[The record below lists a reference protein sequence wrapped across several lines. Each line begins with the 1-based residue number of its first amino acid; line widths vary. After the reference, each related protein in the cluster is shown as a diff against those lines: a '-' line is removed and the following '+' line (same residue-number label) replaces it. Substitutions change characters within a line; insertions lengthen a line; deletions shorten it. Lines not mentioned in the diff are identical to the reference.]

1 MDILLLALLL
11 SIGIF
16 VLNGKQQRQRIGLLA
31 SHLAQYQIEKLLE
44 NLIEGYMRALGE
56 TDPARRQQIWDL
68 LRTTELQLSE
78 QFGQLATEMARVDA
92 ALTRVST
99 LPLALPFADQWWPSA
114 SFDLRQAF
122 KIHAEGIE
130 RAVRNDAQRAPKD
143 KAFTLKI
150 DERCFELGLIVRPLG
165 DLCVISPP
173 LVITRAQIDDM
184 VAILARAIAE
194 VGAAHG
200 LKAKDPAAV

>member
-16 VLNGKQQRQRIGLLA
+16 VLNGRQQRQRIGLLA

-44 NLIEGYMRALGE
+44 NLIGGYMRALGE

-78 QFGQLATEMARVDA
+78 QFGQLAAEMARLDA

-99 LPLALPFADQWWPSA
+99 LPLALPFADQWWPRA

-143 KAFTLKI
+143 KAFMLMA
-150 DERCFELGLIVRPLG
+150 ELFLMQHTCHWYCKSKP
-165 DLCVISPP
+165 
-173 LVITRAQIDDM
+173 
-184 VAILARAIAE
+184 VASARLLARHQTAYAQVIDA
-194 VGAAHG
+194 V
-200 LKAKDPAAV
+200 DPATRRAYLALVKG

>member
-78 QFGQLATEMARVDA
+78 QFRPTGDRNGARGRCPHPREHPA
-92 ALTRVST
+92 AG
-99 LPLALPFADQWWPSA
+99 P
-114 SFDLRQAF
+114 
-122 KIHAEGIE
+122 
-130 RAVRNDAQRAPKD
+130 AVCRPVVAQRQ
-143 KAFTLKI
+143 L
-150 DERCFELGLIVRPLG
+150 RP
-165 DLCVISPP
+165 SPG
-173 LVITRAQIDDM
+173 IQ
-184 VAILARAIAE
+184 
-194 VGAAHG
+194 
-200 LKAKDPAAV
+200 DPRRRH

>member
-143 KAFTLKI
+143 KAFTLMA
-150 DERCFELGLIVRPLG
+150 ELFLMQHT
-165 DLCVISPP
+165 CHWFCKSK
-173 LVITRAQIDDM
+173 T
-184 VAILARAIAE
+184 VASARMLARHKTPHDQLVASVSAE
-194 VGAAHG
+194 TRNAYVAMLQGG
-200 LKAKDPAAV
+200 